1 MNPNK
6 KGVLFTSTTRSG
18 DAKRPKTVVIT
29 TTEKAGHVALSPSGG
44 ESTITSIFHKPMR
57 DELFH
62 SSIS

>member
-6 KGVLFTSTTRSG
+6 KRVLFTSTTRTSG
-18 DAKRPKTVVIT
+18 DAKTVVIT
-29 TTEKAGHVALSPSGG
+29 TTEKTGHVALTPSGG
-44 ESTITSIFHKPMR
+44 ESTITSIFHKPVR